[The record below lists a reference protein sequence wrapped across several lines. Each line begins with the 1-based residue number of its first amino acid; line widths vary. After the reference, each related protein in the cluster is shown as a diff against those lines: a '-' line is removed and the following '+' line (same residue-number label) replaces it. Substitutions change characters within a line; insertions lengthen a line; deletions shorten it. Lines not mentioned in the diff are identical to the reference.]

1 MKRIELSEEIKKGL
15 LKDIRT
21 FFELELDQN
30 IGDLKAMLVLDFFI
44 ESIGME
50 IYNQGVE
57 DSYSFMQE
65 RLGDLF
71 EIKLYK

>member
-1 MKRIELSEEIKKGL
+1 MRRIEITDEKRMALIREIIGFF
-15 LKDIRT
+15 KD
-21 FFELELDQN
+21 ELDQD
-30 IGDLKAMLVLDFFI
+30 IGELKAVLVLDFFI
-44 ESIGME
+44 DKLGME

-57 DSYSFMQE
+57 DSYKFMQD